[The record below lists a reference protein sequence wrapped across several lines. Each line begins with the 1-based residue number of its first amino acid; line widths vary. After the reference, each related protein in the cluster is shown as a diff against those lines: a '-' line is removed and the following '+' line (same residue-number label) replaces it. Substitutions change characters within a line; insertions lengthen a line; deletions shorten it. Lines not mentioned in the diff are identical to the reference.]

1 MVEICRAITFMNHHI
16 PYREYA
22 DLHFK
27 YITLGFFDG
36 MDTQLLH
43 VDYKRDG
50 LQALWRYVLE
60 RTAQNRGLYSFQNL
74 FCFSDD
80 AWNNCRDSE
89 FWEEDT
95 DRKYPLTF
103 VSLLQLNEY
112 SADKDGVRKKCM
124 EYRNIVS
131 DILGDEGRVYV
142 YGTIDKNDFVVCM
155 KCTHYEKAVK
165 TIKEMHRAHNTIY
178 SYTVFSV
185 MNRILE
191 NLNGTDYKGLFQQ
204 HLPSICLKGVANS
217 YDPLGKVTLDKRYYN
232 FCMRLVS
239 SIYVIDSDRLD
250 ALQGMEA
257 EDPDWEKDGGKK
269 KIKIDYKIYD
279 ILGDDD
285 FRLIVRNVNLGR
297 LLKLYADDGM
307 LSYKNDFFRFSLF
320 SSGLLLNT
328 ETKIKTFELEKEY
341 IDETLQKMHEEFQ
354 TPKCDLLESG
364 MRSIKAIISGE
375 DVRANEKIITCCH
388 AMWQLIQSMKALE
401 VAPTKKYDFLSL
413 YYPLQGF
420 VNILEQKISSG
431 KSDAAKLFVENEN
444 VFDFIQKISM
454 TIHGTLRTDIQFFQ
468 IRDFNSIIDYAP
480 AKLRAFYTLW
490 TFKIKD
496 YYKLFGDHGS
506 GNEYSFIFS
515 PGMFSGTS
523 VRQLLKKNDEE
534 HRLML
539 ITVPERHLYNPK
551 WLSTLIVHESGHFVG
566 WKTRSRPYRQEI
578 WVKCCARILL
588 LEVRKYVMESCPRKF
603 IKYIQRYYGVNGKF
617 EEEFLSCLE
626 NVVKGLTKHEPLWP
640 HQYHS
645 ENSINT
651 INQAFCNVGNIYI
664 EKLVGE
670 ECERIANSIISD
682 LNSRKLD
689 YKSSA
694 RKMKEIRSCVI
705 GWDENIGRFYD
716 LFKIYILPEL
726 LEEFR
731 YISSEAYSD
740 VVAILT
746 LNLTPVTY
754 LSSFFF
760 CELDRN
766 YLKKENRDM
775 DMILPL
781 RIALTVRTINTI
793 VSKKEN
799 GKWLRD
805 NEKDFYDAWFG
816 DVLLTLPQKFPY
828 ESVEADL
835 AIKCY
840 AIFQEPDY
848 GLNIGEYRG
857 VYQAQTKEVSFAKT
871 NLFADQKI
879 RDTLLK
885 YLKKCAEDYLSIL
898 MVNETVQKK
907 KKDIVSV
914 YSSIAGNSA
923 NRMMQ
928 GMERFLIKEC
938 MEAMGVSSG

>member
-1 MVEICRAITFMNHHI
+1 
-16 PYREYA
+16 
-22 DLHFK
+22 
-27 YITLGFFDG
+27 

-43 VDYKRDG
+43 VDYKQDG

-60 RTAQNRGLYSFQNL
+60 RTAQNSGLYSFQNL

-89 FWEEDT
+89 FWEENT

-112 SADKDGVRKKCM
+112 SEDEDGVRKICM
-124 EYRNIVS
+124 GYRNIVNNM
-131 DILGDEGRVYV
+131 LGDEGKVYV

-155 KCTHYEKAVK
+155 KCMHYEKAVK
-165 TIKEMHRAHNTIY
+165 TIKEMHKAHNTIY

-185 MNRILE
+185 MNRILKD
-191 NLNGTDYKGLFQQ
+191 LNCVDYEGLFQQ
-204 HLPSICLKGVANS
+204 YLPSICLKGVANS
-217 YDPLGKVTLDKRYYN
+217 FDPLKNVTLDKRYYN
-232 FCMRLVS
+232 FCMHLVS
-239 SIYVIDSDRLD
+239 NIYAIAPDRLA
-250 ALQGMEA
+250 ALQGMDV
-257 EDPDWEKDGGKK
+257 EDSDCEKDGKR
-269 KIKIDYKIYD
+269 KIIKVDYKIYD

-285 FRLIVRNVNLGR
+285 FRLIVRDVNLGR

-328 ETKIKTFELEKEY
+328 ETKMETIDLEKEY

-354 TPKCDLLESG
+354 TPKCDLLESY
-364 MRSIKAIISGE
+364 MKSIKAVISR
-375 DVRANEKIITCCH
+375 DTVCANEKIITCCH

-413 YYPLQGF
+413 YFPLQGF
-420 VNILEQKISSG
+420 VNILEKKISKE
-431 KSDAAKLFVENEN
+431 KSEAVELFVENES

-496 YYKLFGDHGS
+496 YYKLFGDEEGND
-506 GNEYSFIFS
+506 GEGNNEYSFIFS

-523 VRQLLKKNDEE
+523 VRQLLKKNDEK

-539 ITVPERHLYNPK
+539 ITVPERHLYIPK
-551 WLSTLIVHESGHFVG
+551 WLSILIVHESGHFVG
-566 WKTRSRPYRQEI
+566 WRTRNRPYRQEI
-578 WVKCCARILL
+578 WVKCCARTLL
-588 LEVRKYVMESCPRKF
+588 LEIRKYVMESCPQTFVKHL
-603 IKYIQRYYGVNGKF
+603 QRYYRMNGRF
-617 EEEFLSCLE
+617 EEDFLSCLE
-626 NVVKGLTKHEPLWP
+626 NVVKDLTKHEPLWP

-645 ENSINT
+645 ENSFDT
-651 INQAFCNVGNIYI
+651 INQAFCDVGNIYI
-664 EKLVGE
+664 EKLIGE
-670 ECERIANSIISD
+670 ECERLANSIMSD
-682 LNSRKLD
+682 LNLRKLD
-689 YKSSA
+689 YKESA
-694 RKMKEIRSCVI
+694 GKMKEIRSCVI
-705 GWDENIGRFYD
+705 GWDENMGRFYD
-716 LFKIYILPEL
+716 LFKMYILPDL
-726 LEEFR
+726 LEELR

-746 LNLTPVTY
+746 LNLSPVTY

-766 YLKKENRDM
+766 YLEKENRDM

-781 RIALTVRTINTI
+781 RIALTVRTINNI

-799 GKWLRD
+799 KEWLQD
-805 NEKDFYDAWFG
+805 NEKDFYDAWLG
-816 DVLLTLPQKFPY
+816 DVLSTLPQKFPF
-828 ESVEADL
+828 ESVESDL

-840 AIFQEPDY
+840 AIFRKPDY
-848 GLNIGEYRG
+848 GLNVGEYDG
-857 VYQAQTKEVSFAKT
+857 IYHAQTKKVSFAKT
-871 NLFADQKI
+871 NLFADQRI
-879 RDTLLK
+879 RDMLLA
-885 YLKKCAEDYLSIL
+885 YLEQCADDYLSMLIG
-898 MVNETVQKK
+898 NQTIQTK

-914 YSSIAGNSA
+914 YSSIAGSYA

-928 GMERFLIKEC
+928 GMERFLNKEC
-938 MEAMGVSSG
+938 MEVMGMSSG